1 MSTAEQSNL
10 GAAKDPAHVARV
22 VTNIAQLEQDYRLAD
37 GYLSD
42 WLMRMIT
49 LSMKAVAA
57 EPFDIENTAWSPYV
71 TCPEWKP
78 TKRIGRGDAWLE
90 IVEFARDEQDH
101 TWLAAAVGSTGTE
114 LNLELMF
121 RDGLSGYFAKLEAD
135 QSLAAKLR
143 KKGFKIDTAN
153 RRVYLPIVIKPDLL
167 AKALPSDDKFDE
179 AMAPVREATELGIA
193 AKPEID
199 ALLKLVRG

>member
-1 MSTAEQSNL
+1 MSTAEQNNL
-10 GAAKDPAHVARV
+10 GAAKDPAIVARV

-49 LSMKAVAA
+49 LSMKAVAP

-71 TCPEWKP
+71 TCPDWKP

-101 TWLAAAVGSTGTE
+101 TWLAAAVGSAGTE

-153 RRVYLPIVIKPDLL
+153 RRVYLPIAIKPDLL

>member
-10 GAAKDPAHVARV
+10 AMAKDPAIAARIV
-22 VTNIAQLEQDYRLAD
+22 KNIAQLEQDYRLAD
-37 GYLSD
+37 GHLSD
-42 WLMRMIT
+42 WLMRMIMI
-49 LSMKAVAA
+49 SMKAAA
-57 EPFDIENTAWSPYV
+57 PEPFVVENTAWSAYLSH
-71 TCPEWKP
+71 PEWKP

-90 IVEFARDEQDH
+90 IVEFSRDEQEH
-101 TWLAAAVGSTGTE
+101 SWLAAAVGAGPTE

-121 RDGLSGYFAKLEAD
+121 RDGLAGYFAKLEGD
-135 QSLAAKLR
+135 QGLTSKLR

-153 RRVYLPIVIKPDLL
+153 KRVYLPIVIDADLL
-167 AKALPSDDKFDE
+167 AKALPTDDFQD

-199 ALLKLVRG
+199 LLLKLVRG